1 VNAIGFRT
9 LFYKEVLRFLK
20 VWLQTVMAPVVA
32 GILFLLVF
40 GQVAGTR
47 AEPLAGVSYVAFLVP
62 GLMMML
68 LIQNAFANTSSSL
81 IQSKVAGNI
90 VFLLLAPL
98 SYFEFFA
105 AFVAAA
111 VVRGLLVG
119 AGVYAAV
126 AWAAPVPVQHIGV
139 ILLFATLGSAVL
151 GALGMI
157 AGIWAQK
164 FDQLAGFQNFII
176 LPLSF
181 LSGVFYSLQGLPPF
195 WRALSHL
202 NPFFF
207 MVDGFRY
214 GFFGVSDVSP
224 WLSFAVVLATL
235 VVVSVLTLWILRI
248 GYKLRD

>member
-1 VNAIGFRT
+1 MNAIGFRT

-20 VWLQTVMAPVVA
+20 VWLQTIMAPVVA

-40 GQVAGTR
+40 GQVSIGR
-47 AEPLAGVSYVAFLVP
+47 AEPLAGVSYIAFLIP

-105 AFVAAA
+105 AFVAGA

-119 AGVYAAV
+119 AGVYLAV
-126 AWAAPVPVQHIGV
+126 AWAAPVPIHNIGV
-139 ILLFATLGSAVL
+139 ILLFASLGAAVL
-151 GALGMI
+151 GAIGMI

-195 WRALSHL
+195 WRTLSHL
-202 NPFFF
+202 NPFFY

-224 WLSFAVVLATL
+224 WLSLAVVLATL
-235 VVVSVLTLWILRI
+235 VAVSGLTLWILKI